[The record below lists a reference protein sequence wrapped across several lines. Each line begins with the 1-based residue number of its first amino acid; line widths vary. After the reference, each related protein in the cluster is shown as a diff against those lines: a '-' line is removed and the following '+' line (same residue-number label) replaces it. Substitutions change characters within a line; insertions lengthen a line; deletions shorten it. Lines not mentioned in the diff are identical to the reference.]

1 MLYDKN
7 DGSVSDGNKVPI
19 DNVLFYYNSE
29 IDENMIYG
37 KIPELDSES
46 NIGDFKVKDIENK
59 LFEIEFTINK

>member
-7 DGSVSDGNKVPI
+7 DDSVSDGNKVPI

-37 KIPELDSES
+37 KIPELETIKMNS
-46 NIGDFKVKDIENK
+46 KVKEIENK
-59 LFEIEFTINK
+59 LFEGEFTINR